1 MVKRAISGAA
11 DRFAS
16 AILVGLGVALSV
28 LMAVVLFKVTDSA
41 SDSRVEQTAA
51 VFARE
56 IHEELGRYD
65 MVLDAVRLHLA
76 TRAHITAVEAFEHA
90 GPMLRRLSGMRGLD
104 WLDGEDAS
112 RLLTAAPAGG
122 TQADGR
128 LLSSIIRQ
136 DARAT
141 QGGLPWWAIL
151 SGESLHIPDLAA
163 LVDQACRTGRI
174 VAGELVDVHAGPS
187 ELPAGRRSV
196 VLLAPVHAAADRRVD
211 SHSTPMDGASSGHS
225 ACDGVRGI
233 MVLAAWPDQIAAA
246 AFGRIL
252 WNAGLL
258 GLLDMSAPPGRR
270 LLAGH
275 GASDLLDEAAILK
288 SGQWLHSIEV
298 GDRQWGVFVQ
308 RSVGTRVIASYAQP
322 SAVLVIGL
330 AFTSLMAGHLWRER
344 RVKARYRAEAS
355 TLGAM
360 TRALRIS
367 EERIHLALRHA
378 RVVLACLDRDLR
390 YTWHC
395 DPQAMRRNDDVVG
408 RGNVDLFPPQDA
420 AILDRVM
427 RRVMETG
434 LGSRQQLRLS
444 VLGTERAFDVV
455 VEPLRQDDGEI
466 VGVTCAAM
474 DITELWRTRE
484 ALADARAAAERAS
497 FAKSRFLA
505 AASHDLRQP
514 FQAMSLFHHIL
525 TETLSAPKQREIAG
539 KLGEALTAGNALL
552 ATLLDISTLEIG
564 SVQPKLATFPV
575 QNLIDRLGNEFGAQA
590 NSRGLSF
597 RLAVTSAMVRS
608 DPVLLERMIRNLLV
622 NALRYTRAGGILL
635 GCRRRAGRLRIEVID
650 TGPGIPPE
658 QLERIFEEFFRGEA
672 DRRDSG
678 VGLGLGLAIVRRMS
692 EILDHPVVVRS
703 RIGHGTMFAISVPL
717 ADPPG
722 TRGGMA

>member
-1 MVKRAISGAA
+1 MAMRVLSGVT
-11 DRFAS
+11 DRFAT
-16 AILVGLGVALSV
+16 AVLVGTGAALSI
-28 LMAVVLFKVTDSA
+28 LMAAVLFNVTDTA
-41 SDSRVEQTAA
+41 TDVRLEQTAA
-51 VFARE
+51 GYARE
-56 IHEELGRYD
+56 IRHELDRYE

-76 TRAHITAVEAFEHA
+76 TRPRIGAVETFEHA
-90 GPMLRRLSGMRGLD
+90 GPLLQRLAGLRGMD
-104 WLDGEDAS
+104 WLDREDAQH
-112 RLLTAAPAGG
+112 LLASAPPAEPHADERPLSGIISHDVQAA
-122 TQADGR
+122 
-128 LLSSIIRQ
+128 
-136 DARAT
+136 
-141 QGGLPWWAIL
+141 QGGLPRWAAL
-151 SGESLHIPDLAA
+151 SGPSLRVPELPK
-163 LVDQACRTGRI
+163 LVERACRTGRI
-174 VAGELVDVHAGPS
+174 VTGELVEVPAGPS
-187 ELPAGRRSV
+187 EPPADRRSV
-196 VLLAPVHAAADRRVD
+196 VLLAPVHAAMEERADIQTTLM
-211 SHSTPMDGASSGHS
+211 SGASSERS

-233 MVLAAWPDQIAAA
+233 MVLAAWPDRIAAA
-246 AFGRIL
+246 AFGRIP
-252 WNAGLL
+252 WNVGTL

-270 LLAGH
+270 LLAVH
-275 GASDLLDEAAILK
+275 GAADVADEAVIL
-288 SGQWLHSIEV
+288 GAERWLHSIEV

-308 RSVGTRVIASYAQP
+308 RSMGTRLSASVAPP
-322 SAVLVIGL
+322 SAVLAIGL
-330 AFTSLMAGHLWRER
+330 TFTSLMAGHLWRER
-344 RVKARYRAEAS
+344 RDKARYRTEAS
-355 TLGAM
+355 TRAAM
-360 TRALRIS
+360 ARALRTS

-378 RVVLACLDRDLR
+378 RVVLASLDRDLR
-390 YTWHC
+390 YTWHY
-395 DPQAMRRNDDVVG
+395 DPPAMRWSDDVVG
-408 RGNVDLFPPQDA
+408 RGNGDLFPPQDA
-420 AILDRVM
+420 AVLDRIM
-427 RRVMETG
+427 RRVIETG
-434 LGSRQQLRLS
+434 LGSRQQVRLS

-455 VEPLRQDDGEI
+455 IEPLRQDNGEI

-525 TETLSAPKQREIAG
+525 TETLSDPKQREIAG

-564 SVQPKLATFPV
+564 SVQPKPAAFPI

-597 RLAVTSAMVRS
+597 RLAVTSATVRS

-650 TGPGIPPE
+650 TGPGIATE
-658 QLERIFEEFFRGEA
+658 QLERIFEEFYRGET

-703 RIGHGTMFAISVPL
+703 RVGRGTMFAISVPF
-717 ADPPG
+717 ADPDEE
-722 TRGGMA
+722 T